1 MTRTAG
7 RVLKSQDIELEG
19 QYRLDMTQGGSTRA
33 ALQQPGAGAGPARAC
48 ILENHT
54 DHALIEVTCSCG
66 TRMILKCDYA
76 GAQTPGN
83 PQTQKGAGA
92 APAQTK

>member
-1 MTRTAG
+1 MIRTAG
-7 RVLKSQDIELEG
+7 RILKSEDIELQG
-19 QYRLDMTQGGSTRA
+19 QYRLEVPQGGLARA
-33 ALQQPGAGAGPARAC
+33 AIQKPGAASGPAQAC
-48 ILENHT
+48 VLENHP

-66 TRMILKCDYA
+66 AKMVLRCDYA

-92 APAQTK
+92 APGQTK

>member
-1 MTRTAG
+1 MIRTAG
-7 RVLKSQDIELEG
+7 RVLKSENIELQG
-19 QYRLDMTQGGSTRA
+19 QYRLDVPQGELARA
-33 ALQQPGAGAGPARAC
+33 ALQQPGAASVPARAC
-48 ILENHT
+48 VLENHP

-66 TRMILKCDYA
+66 ARMILKCDYA

-92 APAQTK
+92 APGQTK

>member
-1 MTRTAG
+1 MIRTAG
-7 RVLKSQDIELEG
+7 RILKSQDIELEG
-19 QYRLDMTQGGSTRA
+19 QYRLDVPQGELARA
-33 ALQQPGAGAGPARAC
+33 ALQQPGAVTGPARAC
-48 ILENHT
+48 ILENHP

-66 TRMILKCDYA
+66 AKMILKCDYA

-92 APAQTK
+92 APGQTK

>member
-1 MTRTAG
+1 MIRTAG
-7 RVLKSQDIELEG
+7 RILKSEDIELQG
-19 QYRLDMTQGGSTRA
+19 QYRLEVPQGGLASA
-33 ALQQPGAGAGPARAC
+33 AVQKQGGVSGPAQAC
-48 ILENHT
+48 VLENHP

-66 TRMILKCDYA
+66 AKMVLRCDYA

-92 APAQTK
+92 APGQTK